1 EMPRD
6 SGRLRCKLAAIIRAT
21 GKYIF
26 VNRNGAK
33 VAEYQQS
40 ELARALSEGRV
51 VMLDDGLIFDRALES
66 IIDNLRHNRR
76 D

>member
-1 EMPRD
+1 MTWSQR
-6 SGRLRCKLAAIIRAT
+6 

-33 VAEYQQS
+33 VAEYLQE
-40 ELARALSEGRV
+40 ELALALSRAEV
-51 VMLDDGLIFDRALES
+51 TLLDDGLIFDRALES
-66 IIDNLRHNRR
+66 IIDNLRHNRK

>member
-1 EMPRD
+1 M
-6 SGRLRCKLAAIIRAT
+6 
-21 GKYIF
+21 
-26 VNRNGAK
+26 
-33 VAEYQQS
+33 AEYQKG
-40 ELARALSEGRV
+40 ELALALSEGRV